1 MSVNAAADESRGR
14 QKPKAMSVREPVLD
28 TSPGGLEV
36 PAGLA
41 AVPAKVARPAHP
53 SADRRG
59 WWGLTG
65 LLVSGA
71 VVSVTAAHTE
81 SFLPQSI
88 RPVPASLAG
97 VFSGLDLNLH
107 VAGAIAV
114 LVLMF
119 GSYAL
124 VVCSPASISARS
136 VLIAIVA
143 LHVFV
148 LLGPPLFSTDVF
160 SYQAYARMGADYGVN
175 PYTHGPAAI
184 RFDSVFP
191 YVGAKWSYI
200 ASAYGPLFTSFSY
213 LLAPL
218 GIAASVV
225 VYKSIA
231 GAASLALV
239 AVVWQCARLRGT
251 DPVRAA
257 ALVGLNPLLVVYGVG
272 GGHNDLLMLLA
283 VALAVWAVLLG
294 RERSGGALTMLAIAI
309 KLTAGLVLP
318 FALAAEGPHRGQGRR
333 RRLAL
338 GALAGLAA
346 VAALSFAVFGS
357 GAFHLLATVRQS
369 QSEGD
374 WESIPG
380 VIGTRIGLPGVG
392 RIVGDVLAVGFVIV
406 TCRLL
411 VSVWR
416 GTIDWIDGAGWATLA
431 LLIAASSLLPW
442 YVAWMLPFAALA
454 RGRRLAQTALV
465 MTGIVQGIQ
474 LLGYVP
480 HG

>member
-1 MSVNAAADESRGR
+1 
-14 QKPKAMSVREPVLD
+14 MSVREPVLD
-28 TSPGGLEV
+28 TSPGGLEI
-36 PAGLA
+36 PSGLA
-41 AVPAKVARPAHP
+41 DAHAKAAGPAPP

-59 WWGLTG
+59 RLGLAG
-65 LLVSGA
+65 LVLSGA
-71 VVSVTAAHTE
+71 IVSVTAAHTE
-81 SFLPQSI
+81 SFLPLSI

-97 VFSGLDLNLH
+97 VFGGLDLNLH

-124 VVCSPASISARS
+124 VLGSPASISART
-136 VLIAIVA
+136 VLAAIVG
-143 LHVFV
+143 LHVLV

-160 SYQAYARMGADYGVN
+160 SYQAYARMGADFGVN

-184 RFDSVFP
+184 RFDAIFP

-200 ASAYGPLFTSFSY
+200 PSAYGPLFTGFSY

-218 GIAASVV
+218 GIAASVLA
-225 VYKSIA
+225 YRSIA
-231 GAASLALV
+231 AAASLALI
-239 AVVWQCARLRGT
+239 AVVWRCARLRDI
-251 DPVRAA
+251 DPVRAV
-257 ALVGLNPLLVVYGVG
+257 ALVGLNPLLVIYGVG

-283 VALAVWAVLLG
+283 VALAVWAFLEH
-294 RERSGGALTMLAIAI
+294 RERSSGVLTMLAIGV

-318 FALAAEGPHRGQGRR
+318 FALAAEGPRRAAGGR

-338 GALAGLAA
+338 GALVGFAA
-346 VAALSFAVFGS
+346 IAALSIALFGS
-357 GAFHLLATVRQS
+357 GATHLLASVRQS

-380 VIGTRIGLPGVG
+380 VIGTRLGTPGVG
-392 RIVGDVLAVGFVIV
+392 RIVGDVLAAGFVAV

-411 VSVWR
+411 VCVWR
-416 GTIDWIDGAGWATLA
+416 GTLDWIDGAGWATLA

-442 YVAWMLPFAALA
+442 YVVWMLPFAALA
-454 RGRRLAQTALV
+454 RNRRLTHAALV

-474 LLGYVP
+474 LLGYIP

>member
-1 MSVNAAADESRGR
+1 
-14 QKPKAMSVREPVLD
+14 MSVREPALD
-28 TSPGGLEV
+28 TSPSGLGV
-36 PAGLA
+36 HAGLTDA
-41 AVPAKVARPAHP
+41 QTTVAHPAPP

-59 WWGLTG
+59 RLGLAG
-65 LLVSGA
+65 LVLSGA

-88 RPVPASLAG
+88 RPVPAPLAG
-97 VFSGLDLNLH
+97 VFGGLDLNLH

-124 VVCSPASISARS
+124 VVSSPASLSART
-136 VLIAIVA
+136 VLSAIVG
-143 LHVFV
+143 LHVLV

-160 SYQAYARMGADYGVN
+160 SYQAYARMGANFGVN
-175 PYTHGPAAI
+175 PYTHGPDAI
-184 RFDSVFP
+184 RFDAVFP

-200 ASAYGPLFTSFSY
+200 PSAYGPLFTGFSY

-218 GIAASVV
+218 GIAASVLA
-225 VYKSIA
+225 YRSIA
-231 GAASLALV
+231 AAASLALIS
-239 AVVWQCARLRGT
+239 VVWRCARLRGI
-251 DPVRAA
+251 DPVRAV
-257 ALVGLNPLLVVYGVG
+257 ALVGLNPLLVIYGVG

-283 VALAVWAVLLG
+283 VALAVWAFL
-294 RERSGGALTMLAIAI
+294 RHHERSSGALTMLAIGV
-309 KLTAGLVLP
+309 KLTGGLVLP
-318 FALAAEGPHRGQGRR
+318 FGLAAEGPRRVGGGR

-338 GALAGLAA
+338 GALVGFAA
-346 VAALSFAVFGS
+346 IAALSIVVFGS

-380 VIGTRIGLPGVG
+380 VIGTRLDLPGVG
-392 RIVGDVLAVGFVIV
+392 HIVSDVLAAGFIAV

-411 VSVWR
+411 VRVWR
-416 GTIDWIDGAGWATLA
+416 GTLDWIDGAGWATLA

-442 YVAWMLPFAALA
+442 YVVWMLPFAALA
-454 RGRRLAQTALV
+454 RHRRLTHAALV

-474 LLGYVP
+474 LLGYIP
-480 HG
+480 HS

>member
-1 MSVNAAADESRGR
+1 MSI
-14 QKPKAMSVREPVLD
+14 REPAVD
-28 TSPGGLEV
+28 TSPGGLAIPTERFDARAEV
-36 PAGLA
+36 GERPDPSSDWRGRVGVGGLLLA
-41 AVPAKVARPAHP
+41 
-53 SADRRG
+53 
-59 WWGLTG
+59 G
-65 LLVSGA
+65 LLVSI
-71 VVSVTAAHTE
+71 AAPHTE
-81 SFLPQSI
+81 SFLPLSI

-97 VFSGLDLNLH
+97 IFGPLGLNLH

-119 GSYAL
+119 ASYAL
-124 VVCSPASISARS
+124 VVSSRSPLSARS
-136 VLIAIVA
+136 VLTAIVA
-143 LHVFV
+143 LHVLV
-148 LLGPPLFSTDVF
+148 LLAPPLISTDVF

-184 RFDSVFP
+184 NFDSVFP
-191 YVGAKWSYI
+191 YVGARWSYL

-213 LLAPL
+213 VLAPL

-225 VYKSIA
+225 AYKSIA
-231 GAASLALV
+231 AAASLALV
-239 AVVWQCARLRGT
+239 AVVWQCARLRGI

-257 ALVGLNPLLVVYGVG
+257 ALVGLNPLLVIYGVG

-294 RERSGGALTMLAIAI
+294 RERTGGALTMLAIGI

-318 FALAAEGPHRGQGRR
+318 FALAAEGPHRGEGRR

-338 GALAGLAA
+338 GALVGLVA
-346 VAALSFAVFGS
+346 VAVLSFAIFGS

-380 VIGTRIGLPGVG
+380 AIGRRLGLPGVG
-392 RIVGDVLAVGFVIV
+392 RIVGDVLAACFVAV

-416 GTIDWIDGAGWATLA
+416 GTIDWVDGAGWATLA

-454 RGRRLAQTALV
+454 RNRRLAQTALV
-465 MTGIVQGIQ
+465 MTGVVQGIQ
-474 LLGYVP
+474 ILGYVP